1 VIPVSVDQDL
11 NSATAYR
18 GQNFT
23 ASVTS
28 SRPGDS
34 EFPQGTKLQGVITG
48 VTKKE
53 GNNPG
58 VLDLAFNAAIL
69 PDGSRV
75 QLAGEPISLDNDST
89 VNSGGHI
96 VASEKAKKGTN
107 LKVIG
112 IGAGAGFVIGR
123 ILKKDGA
130 LPAILGAAG
139 GIGQPLSLLMKL
151 NPLVSSLSLYDI
163 AGTPGVAADVSHIN
177 SPALVKG
184 FMGDDQLGEA
194 LEGSDVV
201 IIPAGVPRKPGMTRD
216 DLFNINAGIVK
227 GLCTA
232 IAKHC
237 PNALVNMI
245 SNPVNS
251 TVPIAAEVF
260 KKAGTYDEKK
270 LFGVTTLD
278 VVRAK
283 TFYAG
288 KAGVPV
294 TGVNVPVVGGHAGI
308 TILPLFSQ
316 ATPASNS
323 LSQEDIEALTKR
335 TQDGGTEVVEA
346 KAGKG
351 SATLSMAYAGAVFA
365 DACLKGLNGVPDIV
379 ECSFVQSTVT
389 ELPFFASKV
398 RLGKNGVEEVL
409 GLGELN
415 EFEKKGLENLKG
427 ELKSSIDKGI
437 KFAHGN

>member
-1 VIPVSVDQDL
+1 MRPSL
-11 NSATAYR
+11 LKSSAELLRRSR
-18 GQNFT
+18 GY
-23 ASVTS
+23 ASAA
-28 SRPGDS
+28 
-34 EFPQGTKLQGVITG
+34 
-48 VTKKE
+48 
-53 GNNPG
+53 NPE
-58 VLDLAFNAAIL
+58 
-69 PDGSRV
+69 R
-75 QLAGEPISLDNDST
+75 
-89 VNSGGHI
+89 
-96 VASEKAKKGTN
+96 
-107 LKVIG
+107 KV
-112 IGAGAGFVIGR
+112 
-123 ILKKDGA
+123 
-130 LPAILGAAG
+130 AILGAAG

-260 KKAGTYDEKK
+260 KKAGTYDKKK

-294 TGVNVPVVGGHAGI
+294 TEVNVPVVGGHAGI

-365 DACLKGLNGVPDIV
+365 DACLKGLNGVPDVV

-415 EFEKKGLENLKG
+415 DFEKKGLENLKG
-427 ELKSSIDKGI
+427 ELMSSIEKGV
-437 KFAHGN
+437 KFAHSN